1 MSKNKFL
8 IDKYD
13 KLMVDIKMYMCEI
26 SKFKI
31 SDLKPQKMTILWT
44 LKHVSAISKHPVYI
58 LGDSSLTLLSES
70 SNLPSFRIGFASV
83 SLDNKIFLTGTFSLS
98 YISDPIQKGLCPK

>member
-1 MSKNKFL
+1 MTQISNFPFKIQMSKNKFL

-13 KLMVDIKMYMCEI
+13 NLRVDIKMYMSEI

-44 LKHVSAISKHPVYI
+44 LKHVSAISKHPV
-58 LGDSSLTLLSES
+58 LAEME
-70 SNLPSFRIGFASV
+70 IGLFSC
-83 SLDNKIFLTGTFSLS
+83 TG
-98 YISDPIQKGLCPK
+98 

>member
-13 KLMVDIKMYMCEI
+13 NLRVDIKMYISEI

-31 SDLKPQKMTILWT
+31 SDLRPQKMTIFWT
-44 LKHVSAISKHPVYI
+44 LKHVSPISEHPAIIDFYTNFNQV
-58 LGDSSLTLLSES
+58 ES
-70 SNLPSFRIGFASV
+70 C
-83 SLDNKIFLTGTFSLS
+83 
-98 YISDPIQKGLCPK
+98 KGSAV

>member
-13 KLMVDIKMYMCEI
+13 NLRVDIKMYMSEI

-44 LKHVSAISKHPVYI
+44 LKHVSAISKHPVQFQKIIEGQCLNKNRLTAPLYI
-58 LGDSSLTLLSES
+58 LLE
-70 SNLPSFRIGFASV
+70 
-83 SLDNKIFLTGTFSLS
+83 
-98 YISDPIQKGLCPK
+98 

>member
-26 SKFKI
+26 SKIQI
-31 SDLKPQKMTILWT
+31 SNLKPQKMTILWT
-44 LKHVSAISKHPVYI
+44 LKHVSAISKHPV
-58 LGDSSLTLLSES
+58 
-70 SNLPSFRIGFASV
+70 
-83 SLDNKIFLTGTFSLS
+83 
-98 YISDPIQKGLCPK
+98 